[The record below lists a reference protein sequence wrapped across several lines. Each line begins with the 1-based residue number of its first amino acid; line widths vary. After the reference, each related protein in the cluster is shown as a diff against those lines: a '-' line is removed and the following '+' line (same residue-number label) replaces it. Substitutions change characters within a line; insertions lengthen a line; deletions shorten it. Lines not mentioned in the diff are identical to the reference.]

1 MSSDKETKLKRRNL
15 VAKHSHKFNKGYTHK
30 PKVAYNRKS
39 KALQRD
45 LNETLGDNPTDWLS
59 RPTARMV
66 ALYHV

>member
-30 PKVAYNRKS
+30 TKVAYNRKS

-45 LNETLGDNPTDWLS
+45 LNDTLGDGPIDG
-59 RPTARMV
+59 
-66 ALYHV
+66 